1 MYAKE
6 GLEEMFG
13 RKFSDRFN
21 IHRTRG
27 NFPGDG
33 IDTFSEMAKR
43 GVFIVDRVVQEEMKG
58 GIDMTTNSWYI
69 PGAEGAIASIK
80 NNGNM

>member
-1 MYAKE
+1 
-6 GLEEMFG
+6 
-13 RKFSDRFN
+13 
-21 IHRTRG
+21 
-27 NFPGDG
+27 
-33 IDTFSEMAKR
+33 MAKR

-69 PGAEGAIASIK
+69 PGAEDAIASIK